1 MPRKNTNAG
10 QPNRTA
16 QKERYAGRRNED
28 EKHRRV
34 LSPGSG
40 DLLRTRIEFVA
51 KDKVAA

>member
-16 QKERYAGRRNED
+16 QKERFAVRRNTD

-40 DLLRTRIEFVA
+40 DLLRTRITYVVKEE
-51 KDKVAA
+51 VAA